1 MVIDCHAERK
11 AARLRRQFFGKP
23 TLTIPLV
30 EATLHLLVAAPVY
43 RLGPPADAE
52 PLLNAVTTAPGLPTG
67 HPLKV
72 AALLQQANQFA
83 SRGDLEGARRLFE
96 QTGSPPSSAPFSA

>member
-23 TLTIPLV
+23 PLTTPLTA
-30 EATLHLLVAAPVY
+30 ATLRLLVAAPVY